1 MVFFVTIVH
10 GDVSPRTFSRRF
22 YFCGA
27 VDRKNGSR
35 WSYVMCFDMTS
46 LFVNEWISVCR
57 KEELSFYKYISE
69 RICTKFWLCKSPYHH
84 LEGIPSDPEAVMSS
98 AQVLL
103 LIPKVVLWW
112 TSYPIMQGPPH
123 NMVCHDTILHA
134 KCQWGVWD
142 TIRTINRWALT
153 LCLDFWASHG
163 VSLASII
170 EKDMAVGQY
179 TMGE

>member
-57 KEELSFYKYISE
+57 KEELSFHKYISE
-69 RICTKFWLCKSPYHH
+69 RICTKFWLCKFPYHH

-103 LIPKVVLWW
+103 LIPKVMLWW
-112 TSYPIMQGPPH
+112 TCIVSNYAGDLLITRFVMTPYCVLNANGE
-123 NMVCHDTILHA
+123 C
-134 KCQWGVWD
+134 W
-142 TIRTINRWALT
+142 IR
-153 LCLDFWASHG
+153 F
-163 VSLASII
+163 VP
-170 EKDMAVGQY
+170 
-179 TMGE
+179 